1 MGEREKSEARG
12 SSLSARGIQEG
23 EAPER
28 EAPER
33 EVPEREAPERE
44 VLERE
49 LTEGEA
55 GISSSVEPPRAP
67 RPSPLTGRLDKA
79 LREAFALSHR
89 RARRWIQDG
98 KVFIEGIRC
107 LEEATEVREGELL
120 ELKMSAP
127 RLSRLRS
134 LGAELIYAD
143 DALCVLNKP
152 AGLLSAPLRGSDAPH
167 ALKAAGRL
175 CRGARRP
182 RVVHRLDQDTS
193 GLLIFA
199 RTIPATRRLQEMIE
213 GRAVE
218 RRYRCLVR
226 GQIRLQHA
234 FLSSELLRDRGDGRR
249 GSAPGSF
256 QVSERLPQ
264 SEAGAWRDQLQ
275 RGAQERGAH
284 ASGERDARRQRG
296 QRDRRDQRDRH
307 DRHDR
312 NDRREQRG
320 QRARSEQREPVLSSG
335 QPALS
340 ELWLVRSGAA
350 QSALELKLHSGRT
363 HQLRIHLAEL
373 GHPLL
378 GERVYGQ
385 ERGSAP
391 RQALHAALLRFPHP
405 FSGEQLSFES
415 PWPDDLA
422 RLPGLPNSWRSEV
435 RRSARGAGARKK

>member
-1 MGEREKSEARG
+1 MEEQGSSEAGEPSPSTRGPQEGAEREGAEHGGAGGDGADRG
-12 SSLSARGIQEG
+12 EG
-23 EAPER
+23 EH
-28 EAPER
+28 
-33 EVPEREAPERE
+33 
-44 VLERE
+44 
-49 LTEGEA
+49 
-55 GISSSVEPPRAP
+55 ISSSGELPDGP

-79 LREAFALSHR
+79 LREAFLLSNR

-107 LEEATEVREGELL
+107 LEESAEVREGELL
-120 ELKMSAP
+120 ELKMNAP
-127 RLSRLRS
+127 RTSRLRS

-143 DALCVLNKP
+143 DALCVLSKP

-193 GLLIFA
+193 GLLLFA
-199 RTIPATRRLQEMIE
+199 RTIPATRRLQELIE
-213 GRAVE
+213 SRAVE

-226 GQIRLQHA
+226 GQVTLQHA

-256 QVSERLPQ
+256 QVSEHLPLREMNALGMPPPHRGRGSQ
-264 SEAGAWRDQLQ
+264 GTQERDT
-275 RGAQERGAH
+275 QERG
-284 ASGERDARRQRG
+284 SRGSRDRAAQRQRG
-296 QRDRRDQRDRH
+296 QNERK
-307 DRHDR
+307 
-312 NDRREQRG
+312 EQRG
-320 QRARSEQREPVLSSG
+320 QRSQRAQREPAPASG
-335 QPALS
+335 QSALS
-340 ELWLVRSGAA
+340 ELWLVRGGTS

-378 GERVYGQ
+378 GERVYGR

-422 RLPGLPNSWRSEV
+422 RLPGLPAGWRSKE
-435 RRSARGAGARKK
+435 RRSARGAVGSRKR